1 MAALTL
7 TDIFAELARE
17 GRAPRDRWPA
27 GEQLEAFGLVEQGAW
42 VIPAAPFDPLV
53 AEQIRTGLSRRAR
66 NWLVSLDVLPV
77 VGSTNAELMERARHT
92 SVDGSLYT
100 AELQLSGRGRRGR
113 SWVSPFGANLA
124 ISMGVAVNRR
134 PAELGGVSLVV
145 GLAALDAL
153 EQFGIAG
160 LALKWPNDLLLN
172 EAKLGGILIEL
183 AQGHGTE
190 LVVGLGLNVSLP
202 DTVRRALP
210 EAVADL
216 ASVVEPPGRSHL
228 VATIASSVVEFLSEF
243 DRIGFAPF
251 IPAFNQRHH
260 YQGRECQVLGSDG
273 TQFGV
278 VSGVAEGGEL
288 ILDTPQGPRS
298 FHGGEV
304 SLRQA

>member
-1 MAALTL
+1 MAAVTL
-7 TDIFAELARE
+7 TDFFAELARE
-17 GRAPRDRWPA
+17 GRAPRERWPA
-27 GEQLEAFGLVEQGAW
+27 EERLDDFGLLEQGAW
-42 VIPAAPFDPLV
+42 VVPAAPFDPLV
-53 AEQIRTGLSRRAR
+53 PEQIRSGLSRRAR
-66 NWLVSLDVLPV
+66 NWLVSLDVRPV
-77 VGSTNAELMERARHT
+77 VGSTNVELMERARHA
-92 SVDGSLYT
+92 SVDGSLCT

-113 SWVSPFGANLA
+113 TWVSPFGANLA
-124 ISMGVAVNRR
+124 VSLGIALDR
-134 PAELGGVSLVV
+134 PAAELGGVSLVV

-153 EQFGIAG
+153 EQLGIAG

-172 EAKLGGILIEL
+172 DAKLGGILIEL

-202 DTVRRALP
+202 DSVRRALP

-216 ASVVEPPGRSHL
+216 ASVAVPPGRSRL

-251 IPAFNQRHH
+251 IPTFNQRHH
-260 YQGRECQVLGSDG
+260 YHGRECRVLGSDG
-273 TQFGV
+273 AQYGV

-288 ILDTPQGPRS
+288 ILETPQGPRN

-304 SLRQA
+304 SLRGA

>member
-1 MAALTL
+1 MAAVTL
-7 TDIFAELARE
+7 TDFFAELARE
-17 GRAPRDRWPA
+17 GRAPRERWPA
-27 GEQLEAFGLVEQGAW
+27 EERLEDFGLLEQGAW

-53 AEQIRTGLSRRAR
+53 PEQIRSGLSRRAC
-66 NWLVSLDVLPV
+66 NWLVSLDVRPV
-77 VGSTNAELMERARHT
+77 VGSTNVELMERARHA
-92 SVDGSLYT
+92 SVDGSLCT
-100 AELQLSGRGRRGR
+100 AELQMSGRGRRGR
-113 SWVSPFGANLA
+113 TWMSPFGANLA
-124 ISMGVAVNRR
+124 VSLGIALDRP

-153 EQFGIAG
+153 EQLGIAG

-172 EAKLGGILIEL
+172 DAKLGGILIEL

-216 ASVVEPPGRSHL
+216 ASVAVPPGRSRL
-228 VATIASSVVEFLSEF
+228 VATIASSVVEFLSEY

-260 YQGRECQVLGSDG
+260 YHGRECRVLGSDG
-273 TQFGV
+273 AQFGV

-288 ILDTPQGPRS
+288 ILETPQGPRN

-304 SLRQA
+304 SLRGA